1 MSDRL
6 HILIEASRLH
16 EQAGAS
22 RCLLCES
29 PGPFNH
35 ASLIRRKEAVN
46 AQLEHRDEWWSTYH
60 RVEAEMLQAQDAA
73 EESIRAFQAAKADAE
88 AIQESGAS
96 LSEAKA
102 LWEGKH
108 MAQAG
113 LEAATS
119 QWSNLRGQKDS
130 IRQLKADVVNLEELV
145 ESGKQ
150 AVNRLLKTAVT
161 RFEESTQSHLP
172 ETDVFRLVLE
182 EAGKEVCRF
191 GFERD
196 GVLHTA
202 LSGAEW
208 ARLTLALACAV
219 CDGSEALVV
228 FTPEERAYD
237 PTTLREVMAA
247 LSNAPGQVLLTS
259 PIRHKGRLPKGWTV
273 VEVDGPSA
281 DQIPDSTQT
290 ESAASPS

>member
-1 MSDRL
+1 M
-6 HILIEASRLH
+6 I
-16 EQAGAS
+16 
-22 RCLLCES
+22 
-29 PGPFNH
+29 
-35 ASLIRRKEAVN
+35 
-46 AQLEHRDEWWSTYH
+46 
-60 RVEAEMLQAQDAA
+60 QAQDAA
-73 EESIRAFQAAKADAE
+73 EEAIRAFQAAKADAE
-88 AIQESGAS
+88 SIQKSGTS

-113 LEAATS
+113 LEAAAS
-119 QWSNLRGQKDS
+119 QWSNLRGQRDS
-130 IRQLKADVVNLEELV
+130 IRQLKADVANLEELV

-150 AVNRLLKTAVT
+150 AVNRLLKTAVA
-161 RFEESTQSHLP
+161 RFEERTQSHLP
-172 ETDVFRLVLE
+172 GTDVFRLVLE

-228 FTPEERAYD
+228 FTPEERAFD
-237 PTTLREVMAA
+237 PHTLREVMAA
-247 LSNAPGQVLLTS
+247 LSDAPGQVLLTS

-273 VEVDGPSA
+273 VEVDGPA
-281 DQIPDSTQT
+281 ANQIPDSTQT
-290 ESAASPS
+290 EAAASPS